1 MPNAQYLLLLF
12 SELFYFV
19 AVLYLI
25 DKDFRWLEAW
35 NVVLFNDDGRITRNV
50 ARDFFL
56 SLFIDETSETANIN
70 VMPAGHRVFY
80 NGKEGFYRR
89 GYIRL
94 VDASLFCNLI
104 NNVCFRHGAGVL
116 LLRVCLELGK
126 AKLIFAARIK
136 NNIEKF

>member
-1 MPNAQYLLLLF
+1 MPNAQCLLLLF

-70 VMPAGHRVFY
+70 VMPAGHGVFY
-80 NGKEGFYRR
+80 NGKECFY
-89 GYIRL
+89 
-94 VDASLFCNLI
+94 
-104 NNVCFRHGAGVL
+104 
-116 LLRVCLELGK
+116 
-126 AKLIFAARIK
+126 
-136 NNIEKF
+136 

>member
-1 MPNAQYLLLLF
+1 MPLLLF
-12 SELFYFV
+12 CELFYFV
-19 AVLYLI
+19 AVLDLI
-25 DKDFRWLEAW
+25 NKDLCWLEAW
-35 NVVLFNDDGRITRNV
+35 NVVLVNDDGRITRNV
-50 ARDFFL
+50 TRNFFL

-70 VMPAGHRVFY
+70 IMSGGHGVFY
-80 NGKEGFYRR
+80 NGKECFYGR

-116 LLRVCLELGK
+116 LLEVCLELGR
-126 AKLIFAARIK
+126 AKLIFVAGIK

>member
-1 MPNAQYLLLLF
+1 MVYKFKPPDTNLLF

-19 AVLYLI
+19 AVLDLI
-25 DKDFRWLEAW
+25 DKDLRWLEAW
-35 NVVLFNDDGRITRNV
+35 DVVLINDDGRITRNV

-116 LLRVCLELGK
+116 LLEGFFGVRDGK
-126 AKLIFAARIK
+126 INFRGQ
-136 NNIEKF
+136 N